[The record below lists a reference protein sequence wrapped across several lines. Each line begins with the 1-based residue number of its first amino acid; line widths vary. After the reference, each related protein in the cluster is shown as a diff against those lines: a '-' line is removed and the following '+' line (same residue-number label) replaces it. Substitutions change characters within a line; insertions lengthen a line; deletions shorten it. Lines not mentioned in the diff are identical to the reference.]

1 MKPRTFTLTAI
12 AFSLLL
18 GIATIQAQ
26 TPKALASIPF
36 DFQVGAQHM
45 SAGRYAVETSDGY
58 LLNIRGLNTPDSAY
72 VLAYSIG
79 SRQSEKQSP
88 RLVFFRFGNQYYLA
102 QVWSPDLQDGRKI
115 SLPTN
120 RQMEASNGGSNQEST
135 FAFARH

>member
-58 LLNIRGLNTPDSAY
+58 LLPLVRAHTYPSASSVWRATVHLQTVGQSHTRLPDRTPHGQRGH
-72 VLAYSIG
+72 
-79 SRQSEKQSP
+79 
-88 RLVFFRFGNQYYLA
+88 FRHRRDEL
-102 QVWSPDLQDGRKI
+102 RK
-115 SLPTN
+115 S
-120 RQMEASNGGSNQEST
+120 ST
-135 FAFARH
+135 